1 MEGEEQHCV
10 LSLSLSVSL
19 LPRSSIKNTLTKQHC
34 IHLKYRR
41 LEGCR
46 AMLRAAVM
54 SGIDHLAPSKVR
66 RLVSLG
72 LSPGLSP
79 VLRDI

>member
-41 LEGCR
+41 LE
-46 AMLRAAVM
+46 
-54 SGIDHLAPSKVR
+54 
-66 RLVSLG
+66 
-72 LSPGLSP
+72 
-79 VLRDI
+79 